1 MRSVQHAD
9 ACHLCIGCHAATVE
23 HLPACHDSERPRAA
37 KRMSTA
43 ALWSVAQVLKA
54 ISPGERVVLLD
65 ERGRD
70 ASSEDVAR
78 LLIKASDDG
87 TPLCFVIG
95 GPFGHGAAVMQR
107 GDESIRLSRMV
118 LNHSVAYVVLVEQLY
133 RAWTIVRGEPY
144 HH

>member
-1 MRSVQHAD
+1 MHGLR
-9 ACHLCIGCHAATVE
+9 CITN
-23 HLPACHDSERPRAA
+23 R
-37 KRMSTA
+37 
-43 ALWSVAQVLKA
+43 QVLKA
-54 ISPGERVVLLD
+54 ISASERLVLLD

-78 LLIKASDDG
+78 LLTRASDDG

-95 GPFGHGAAVMQR
+95 GPFGHGSGVVARA
-107 GDESIRLSRMV
+107 DDSIRLSRMV
-118 LNHSVAYVVLVEQLY
+118 LNHAVAYIVLAEQLY